1 MKKLFAGTILSI
13 FSAMSLPVSSVG
25 QDKFECSVGAD
36 LVSSYVWRGQ
46 DLGNFSIQPTVSL
59 SCKGIS
65 LSAWG
70 SAGFDPSDTR
80 EVDLTLGYSVSGFS
94 ISVTDYW
101 FDGGPG
107 YFHYRDGLT
116 NHTFEAQIGYD
127 FGFLAVNWYTNFA
140 GNVGFVSDGSK
151 AYASYFS
158 VSVPFRFAGLDWEA
172 AAGAT
177 PWQNDF
183 YTGGGNSEH
192 AVDMI
197 RGFAVCNVGIMAA
210 KSFTIT
216 ENWSVPVFAQLIWNP
231 STEAAHFVAG
241 ISF

>member
-13 FSAMSLPVSSVG
+13 FSAMSLPVSSVA

-107 YFHYRDGLT
+107 
-116 NHTFEAQIGYD
+116 
-127 FGFLAVNWYTNFA
+127 
-140 GNVGFVSDGSK
+140 
-151 AYASYFS
+151 
-158 VSVPFRFAGLDWEA
+158 
-172 AAGAT
+172 
-177 PWQNDF
+177 
-183 YTGGGNSEH
+183 
-192 AVDMI
+192 
-197 RGFAVCNVGIMAA
+197 
-210 KSFTIT
+210 
-216 ENWSVPVFAQLIWNP
+216 
-231 STEAAHFVAG
+231 
-241 ISF
+241 